1 MSTRDPRSI
10 LAATELGEGG
20 EEVVRTAGALAAATG
35 AELHVLHAFE
45 FTSDPY
51 PGIGAIPGAGFQ
63 DRVHA
68 AERALEEQVR
78 RAVPEGVAVA
88 PPHVVIDTAA
98 RAVLNCAAGTG
109 ADLIVLGPHRGRG
122 LEGVVL
128 GSTADRVVRVA
139 EAPCLIA
146 RGRLRVPLQHV
157 LVPMDLSAPS
167 RGALRLAL
175 DLARALGGQ
184 AVVEV
189 VHVIPRIF
197 AGEDFPFSEASVGP
211 ELHREVE
218 AVLGPAA
225 ERAEVEL
232 RECVVW
238 GDSVPDEILRV
249 AEERRADLVVM
260 GTQGR
265 GPLMRAL
272 LGSVAATVSRRAACP
287 VLLVPPA
294 MDRENG

>member
-1 MSTRDPRSI
+1 MSTRELSSI

-20 EEVVRTAGALAAATG
+20 EEVVRTAGALAAAAG

-45 FTSDPY
+45 FVADPY
-51 PGIGAIPGAGFQ
+51 PGIAPMPGASFQ
-63 DRVHA
+63 DRVRA
-68 AERALEEQVR
+68 AERALEDQVR
-78 RAVPEGVAVA
+78 RAVPAEVSVA

-109 ADLIVLGPHRGRG
+109 ADLIVMGAHRGGG
-122 LEGVVL
+122 LEGAIL
-128 GSTADRVVRVA
+128 GSTADRVVRAA

-146 RGRLRVPLQHV
+146 RGRLRVPLEHV
-157 LVPMDLSAPS
+157 LVPIDLAAPS
-167 RGALRLAL
+167 RAALRLAL
-175 DLARALGGQ
+175 DLARALGGR

-189 VHVIPRIF
+189 VHVIPKIF

-232 RECVVW
+232 RESVAW

-249 AEERRADLVVM
+249 AEERRTDLVVM
-260 GTQGR
+260 GTHGR

-272 LGSVAATVSRRAACP
+272 LGSVATTVSRRAACP
-287 VLLVPPA
+287 VLMVPPA
-294 MDRENG
+294 MERGNG